1 VNEHSLPDDVRRWP
15 DDPHELLGVARGVSP
30 RELKRAYTRLIRRYK
45 PEHHPDEFRR
55 IRSAYES
62 ASQLA
67 ELFARFA
74 NEKAETPDAPSA
86 DGMSQAVGQ
95 PAEEAPAGAP
105 ASAAVRPFQP
115 NRAEQIDQC
124 WKWAV
129 AGQTERAYRAL
140 CKLHAQEPHDPQA
153 CVRLYWLLMLSP
165 RLDENRSP
173 CDWLAAGLK
182 RNGLNGPLREL
193 YRRELVANPI
203 EAKSQRCRDLLDAG
217 PATYALGELVEWRWN
232 AVTRFNDAVDIIRE
246 DLARLRAKILPH
258 DDEMW
263 ARLVFA
269 AVDRLAF
276 LDLPSAT
283 DLRARCQRDLEG
295 LAHLQLRLSAAF
307 DRYELLNEIVNRRR
321 TLLNETS
328 GHEEFLEIVRL
339 SWATSI
345 DEFEPRLTLFLSKI
359 AAAPGAAVKKFDSI
373 KELGSPLLFQF
384 RNTLSMLEQNTE
396 PAADTRTPAQINELV
411 ITFVRET
418 PGTKYADWRPQL
430 LDFCLRELVMPEQV
444 AAALA
449 GNQDFT
455 LTPEQSLSQ
464 AASADLP
471 LVCVCHACR
480 LFWA

>member
-1 VNEHSLPDDVRRWP
+1 MNEHSLPDDVRRWP
-15 DDPHELLGVARGVSP
+15 DDPYELLGVARGVSP

-67 ELFARFA
+67 EIFARFA
-74 NEKAETPDAPSA
+74 AEQAAPPDAQSA
-86 DGMSQAVGQ
+86 EVISHTVGRN
-95 PAEEAPAGAP
+95 ANEAPAATP
-105 ASAAVRPFQP
+105 ASAVVRPSQP
-115 NRAEQIDQC
+115 NRADQLDQC

-153 CVRLYWLLMLSP
+153 CVRLYWLLLLSP
-165 RLDENRSP
+165 GLDDKRSP

-182 RNGLNGPLREL
+182 RNGLSGPLREL
-193 YRRELVANPI
+193 YRRELVANPV
-203 EAKSQRCRDLLDAG
+203 EAKSQRCRELLDAG
-217 PATYALGELVEWRWN
+217 PSTYALSELVEWRWN
-232 AVTRFNDAVDIIRE
+232 AVTQFTDAVDIIRD

-263 ARLVFA
+263 ARLVFV

-276 LDLPSAT
+276 LDVPTAA
-283 DLRARCQRDLEG
+283 DLRARCQRDLQG

-307 DRYELLNEIVNRRR
+307 DRYELLDEIANRRR
-321 TLLNETS
+321 TLLKETS

-339 SWATSI
+339 SWATAI
-345 DEFEPRLTLFLSKI
+345 DEFEPRLMSYLAKI
-359 AAAPGAAVKKFDSI
+359 AATPGAELKKFDSI
-373 KELGSPLLFQF
+373 RELGSPLLFQF
-384 RNTLSMLEQNTE
+384 RNALNLLEQNRK
-396 PAADTRTPAQINELV
+396 PAADVRTPAQINDL
-411 ITFVRET
+411 ILTFVRET
-418 PGTKYADWRPQL
+418 PGTKYAEWRPQL
-430 LDFCLRELVMPEQV
+430 LDFCLREVVMPAQV
-444 AAALA
+444 ASALA

-455 LTPEQSLSQ
+455 LSPEQSLAQ

-471 LVCVCHACR
+471 LICVCHACR